1 MYAKICSSS
10 YIVLQR
16 FNLLWSVTVHVNRQK
31 EHFAPSNPPILLNNK
46 SKMNMKAIFE
56 LRLNTS

>member
-1 MYAKICSSS
+1 MHAKICSSS
-10 YIVLQR
+10 YTVLQR

-31 EHFAPSNPPILLNNK
+31 EHFAPSNPPTLWSNT

-56 LRLNTS
+56 LVLI

>member
-1 MYAKICSSS
+1 MLKSVVPATSCYKDSTSFE
-10 YIVLQR
+10 VLR
-16 FNLLWSVTVHVNRQK
+16 YTLTDRK

-56 LRLNTS
+56 LRLNIS